1 MQNMRKL
8 KEDAL
13 RRKHEFEENKR
24 NEELQKQRKM
34 TGGRS
39 RPRSDRRGS
48 SAQARNG
55 RGSASQQRRNVP
67 AARPQMRK
75 KAKRTPARWVVDTLL
90 VLGTLIVLV
99 MLFNPY

>member
-13 RRKHEFEENKR
+13 RRKHEFEEKKR

-34 TGGRS
+34 AGGRP
-39 RPRSDRRGS
+39 RPDRRGS

>member
-13 RRKHEFEENKR
+13 RRKQEFEEKQR

-34 TGGRS
+34 SGGR
-39 RPRSDRRGS
+39 PRRDRRRSEAQTRNKQGGS
-48 SAQARNG
+48 S
-55 RGSASQQRRNVP
+55 SRRNMPV
-67 AARPQMRK
+67 AHPQVKK
-75 KAKRTPARWVVDTLL
+75 KAKRTPARWVIDTLL
-90 VLGTLIVLV
+90 VLGTLIALV

>member
-13 RRKHEFEENKR
+13 RRKQEFEENKR

-34 TGGRS
+34 AGGRPR
-39 RPRSDRRGS
+39 RPDRRGS

>member
-13 RRKHEFEENKR
+13 RRKHEFEE
-24 NEELQKQRKM
+24 KQRTDELRKERKM
-34 TGGRS
+34 AGGRP
-39 RPRSDRRGS
+39 RPRPDRRRAG
-48 SAQARNG
+48 AQQPRTQ
-55 RGSASQQRRNVP
+55 GSASQRRNVP

-75 KAKRTPARWVVDTLL
+75 KAKRSPARWVIDTLL
-90 VLGTLIVLV
+90 VLGTLIALV